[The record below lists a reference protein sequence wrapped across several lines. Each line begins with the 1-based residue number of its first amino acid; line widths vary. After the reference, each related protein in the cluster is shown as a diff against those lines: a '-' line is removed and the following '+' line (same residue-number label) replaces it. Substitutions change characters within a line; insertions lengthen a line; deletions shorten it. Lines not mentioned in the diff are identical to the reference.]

1 MQGVGNN
8 NEGLLVLAA
17 TNVPWEIDPAFRRR
31 FEKRIYIPLPEAPA
45 RARMFELNL
54 GKTPHSLTQ
63 SDFLRLGEM
72 APGFSGSD
80 ISVVT
85 REALMEPLRK
95 CRTAR
100 YWYPHASLPP
110 QPVEGGG
117 GKGGAGA
124 SAIPRFVWAPVPFS
138 DAAADVGDA
147 WRSRNP
153 PCSRCVPDT
162 ASSPA
167 PRKVQCPGCHCARID
182 MMDLDQPELYVPPVC
197 MEDFAQIMPKARAS
211 VAQSELTR
219 YHDWTKQFGQDG
231 GE

>member
-8 NEGLLVLAA
+8 NEGVLVLAA

-31 FEKRIYIPLPEAPA
+31 FEKRIYIPLPDPVAL
-45 RARMFELNL
+45 ARMFELNL

-63 SDFLRLGEM
+63 EDFTRLGEM

-100 YWYPHASLPP
+100 YWYPHSQLAAAE
-110 QPVEGGG
+110 EGG
-117 GKGGAGA
+117 
-124 SAIPRFVWAPVPFS
+124 PQRFVWAPLAHSEPG
-138 DAAADVGDA
+138 ADHGDP

-153 PCSRCVPDT
+153 PCSHCVPDT
-162 ASSPA
+162 ATAPA
-167 PRKVQCPGCHCARID
+167 TRKVQCPSCKCARID
-182 MMDLDQPELYVPPVC
+182 MFDLDQPELFVPVVC
-197 MEDFAQIMPKARAS
+197 MDDFLLIMPKARAS
-211 VAQSELTR
+211 VAQSELVR
-219 YHDWTKQFGQDG
+219 YTEWTKQFGQDG